1 MHTIVRQRKR
11 AEQPTPYRALVIGA
25 VTMPGI
31 ALVLTHVSRILH
43 AEAAQAV
50 ARQQFAGAGVDHGA
64 HLCGPQ
70 WAEWQRDGKK
80 LIGPHARIATR
91 ASIDVDHIVQATA
104 LRIPESIKMSAGVR
118 QQGFTSM
125 RCPCRALSHSA
136 LTSTHFPILGVTT
149 QSPTLASIHV
159 SCIPGSPARS
169 SPSAGST
176 PMP

>member
-11 AEQPTPYRALVIGA
+11 AEQPTPYRALVIGT

-50 ARQQFAGAGVDHGA
+50 TRQQFVGAGVDHGA

-80 LIGPHARIATR
+80 LIGPHARTATR
-91 ASIDVDHIVQATA
+91 AAIDV
-104 LRIPESIKMSAGVR
+104 
-118 QQGFTSM
+118 
-125 RCPCRALSHSA
+125 
-136 LTSTHFPILGVTT
+136 
-149 QSPTLASIHV
+149 
-159 SCIPGSPARS
+159 RS
-169 SPSAGST
+169 EERRVGKEC
-176 PMP
+176 